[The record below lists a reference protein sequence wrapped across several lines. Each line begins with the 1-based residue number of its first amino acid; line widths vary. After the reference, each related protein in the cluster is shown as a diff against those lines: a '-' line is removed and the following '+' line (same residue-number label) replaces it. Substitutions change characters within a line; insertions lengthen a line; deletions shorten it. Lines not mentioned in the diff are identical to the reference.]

1 MTVSSSQ
8 SDLLVLQ
15 YPLRTSARPYE
26 GLSNVQF
33 KSGKCELEQTYD
45 LDCLGTNYDRSAVEF
60 KVKQLKLVSSSF
72 PEVSQYC
79 MLSTAGEQL
88 TLAPLKGVLRL
99 KPSFEHVD
107 AELASRSLKPEVEET
122 PKETY
127 RSRKRAKVQPK
138 AEEIEPWVELAI
150 TESRAIEDD
159 LVPGVTQPPQAAL
172 EPQVTGDK
180 GRLEAILD
188 LPVSLQVE
196 EALKRLHVTSA
207 AELSDILG
215 VAEEALL
222 QHLPQKATLLQDRW
236 VYRSEL
242 LYSAESQ
249 HKADLRD
256 LVLVRLGSSAVKKA
270 EYVVFRL
277 HSATGVA
284 YDALHQVLTA
294 LADLTSGSWVLK
306 EPPLDLQVPAKLKQ
320 ESVKY
325 WKMRAKR

>member
-1 MTVSSSQ
+1 
-8 SDLLVLQ
+8 
-15 YPLRTSARPYE
+15 
-26 GLSNVQF
+26 VQF

-60 KVKQLKLVSSSF
+60 KVKQTKLASSSF

-79 MLSTAGEQL
+79 VLSTQGAQVTL
-88 TLAPLKGVLRL
+88 TPLKGVLRL
-99 KPSFEHVD
+99 KPAFEHVD
-107 AELASRSLKPEVEET
+107 AELASRSLKPEVEEV
-122 PKETY
+122 PKESY

-138 AEEIEPWVELAI
+138 AQEIEPWVELVI
-150 TESRAIEDD
+150 TEPRAIEDD
-159 LVPGVTQPPQAAL
+159 LVPWVPQPTQAAVEPQAA
-172 EPQVTGDK
+172 GDK
-180 GRLEAILD
+180 GRLEAILE

-215 VAEEALL
+215 VAQEVLL

-249 HKADLRD
+249 DKADLRD
-256 LVLVRLGSSAVKKA
+256 LVMLRLSSSAVKKA
-270 EYVVFRL
+270 EYVVVRL
-277 HSATGVA
+277 HSATGVS
-284 YDALHQVLTA
+284 YEALHQVLTA

-306 EPPLDLQVPAKLKQ
+306 QPPLDLQVPAKLKQ

-325 WKMRAKR
+325 WKARAKGKVKAGLDKSPKDSSLSH